1 MFGTGIIKGLVVT
14 AKNLIGSY
22 HDPRRLTT
30 VQYPE
35 QRIAI
40 PENFRSFPFLVF
52 DETEGKTPVDGLRCV
67 ACKICEKECPPQ
79 CIYIVPE
86 RDGKGKALKKPA
98 IFDIDFSVCMGCG
111 LCAESCPFD
120 SIKMDHHY
128 EITADNRYEG
138 LLVHRDQLAK
148 SNAYYNRI
156 RPVEAAAV
164 DAALAEARRKAEERA
179 AAKARVAQVGAS
191 LAKPAP
197 VPAPA
202 PAAIASSAVSS
213 AVSSAPPTSSPP
225 PPSPP
230 AA

>member
-1 MFGTGIIKGLVVT
+1 MFGTGILKGLVVT
-14 AKNLIGSY
+14 AKNFAGSY

-35 QRIAI
+35 QRTTL

-52 DETEGKTPVDGLRCV
+52 DEIEGKSPIEGLRCV

-86 RDGKGKALKKPA
+86 RDEKGKALKKPA

-128 EITADNRYEG
+128 EITANNRYED

-148 SNAYYNRI
+148 SNAYYNQI
-156 RPVEAAAV
+156 HPTEAAAV
-164 DAALAEARRKAEERA
+164 DAALAEAKRKAEERA
-179 AAKARVAQVGAS
+179 AAAKARVGAS

-197 VPAPA
+197 AASAPA
-202 PAAIASSAVSS
+202 HPSTPTPPLSSVASGTS
-213 AVSSAPPTSSPP
+213 PSSPP
-225 PPSPP
+225 
-230 AA
+230 A

>member
-1 MFGTGIIKGLVVT
+1 MLGTGILKGLVVT
-14 AKNLIGSY
+14 AKNLVGSY

-30 VQYPE
+30 VEYPE

-52 DETEGKTPVDGLRCV
+52 DEIEGKSPVDGLRCV

-79 CIYIVPE
+79 CIYIVPQ
-86 RDGKGKALKKPA
+86 RDEKGKVLKKPA

-111 LCAESCPFD
+111 ICAEACPFD

-128 EITADNRYEG
+128 EITASNRYEG

-179 AAKARVAQVGAS
+179 AATKAAAEAKAKAAAAAAQQTGADVS
-191 LAKPAP
+191 PAPEKPAT
-197 VPAPA
+197 APQ
-202 PAAIASSAVSS
+202 P
-213 AVSSAPPTSSPP
+213 
-225 PPSPP
+225 
-230 AA
+230 

>member
-1 MFGTGIIKGLVVT
+1 MLGTGILKGLVVT
-14 AKNLIGSY
+14 AKNLVGSY

-30 VQYPE
+30 VEYPE

-52 DETEGKTPVDGLRCV
+52 DEIEGKSPVDGLRCV

-79 CIYIVPE
+79 CIYIVPQ
-86 RDGKGKALKKPA
+86 RDEKGKVLKKPA

-111 LCAESCPFD
+111 ICAEACPFD

-128 EITADNRYEG
+128 EITASNRYEG

-156 RPVEAAAV
+156 RPVEAATV

-179 AAKARVAQVGAS
+179 AAAKAAAEAKAKAAAAAAQQTGADVS
-191 LAKPAP
+191 PAPEKPAT
-197 VPAPA
+197 APQ
-202 PAAIASSAVSS
+202 P
-213 AVSSAPPTSSPP
+213 
-225 PPSPP
+225 
-230 AA
+230 